1 MLLRCWKGD
10 QFDSLNLTVF
20 QQDVLYQSTYSTG
33 LPTSLS
39 AELKLFPEPEASM
52 VTWKI
57 KSLDGG
63 SMDFHPGTESQDLNI
78 VANKIEKVADD
89 VFKFGLE
96 IKELDDVAMKN
107 ISLVVVTSME
117 KEVIYFQPQ
126 EEIVV
131 KTMFL
136 TIPWWLW
143 LSVCVGL
150 FLLLCV
156 LFIIYCTFRKTK
168 QVNEE
173 TRRFHSRKKYSKN
186 WYETKA
192 EDGSSYYWNCDTE
205 ESIWDP
211 PPGGF
216 VTMTEQQRM
225 TRLEE
230 LERNSLQK

>member
-1 MLLRCWKGD
+1 MPLYHWSIGDRNYTGSVERLADNKIVTKLTFMPVLQDNGMLLRCWKGD

-20 QQDVLYQSTYSTG
+20 QQDVLYQSTYSTR

-63 SMDFHPGTESQDLNI
+63 SMDFHPGTENQDLNI
-78 VANKIEKVADD
+78 VTNKIEKVADD

-143 LSVCVGL
+143 LSVC
-150 FLLLCV
+150 
-156 LFIIYCTFRKTK
+156 
-168 QVNEE
+168 
-173 TRRFHSRKKYSKN
+173 
-186 WYETKA
+186 A
-192 EDGSSYYWNCDTE
+192 
-205 ESIWDP
+205 
-211 PPGGF
+211 
-216 VTMTEQQRM
+216 
-225 TRLEE
+225 
-230 LERNSLQK
+230 